1 MDNVSAR
8 AGPLIP
14 VQHGSKSD
22 NSNQYSVDTM
32 KLPAVQ
38 NDPAASRL
46 EEEGHAK
53 HDIGDLYFVDMTVT
67 PNHTNGKVDLYSECC
82 SALTV

>member
-1 MDNVSAR
+1 
-8 AGPLIP
+8 
-14 VQHGSKSD
+14 
-22 NSNQYSVDTM
+22 M